1 MTTVPVNDPSEN
13 LVLGGMGGRV
23 PSLLDATCEDFVYDM
38 AAISP
43 TLATQIGIDG
53 YDGELQDFSPEY
65 WDALADRMRDLVA
78 DVDALNDST
87 DQSDDEDDF
96 DEVDHLTAAI
106 LRDRMST
113 QLEFHHRGEQLRSL
127 NNIDSPIQTIRDSFA
142 LMPKV
147 TEEDF
152 DHIASRMSK
161 IPAALEGYRE
171 SLAEAASTGDIASH
185 RQIDAV
191 ISQCEM
197 LGDDNSQLDTLGLSP
212 DSEVVAE
219 AKTAFLRMADWLSTE
234 LSPKASHEDG
244 VGRDRYEM
252 FAEFF
257 LGREV
262 DFDAGYAWAQ
272 EELRKTVEE
281 QQKVAEELYG
291 SDIDV
296 TSAYRRLNQDE
307 RYMVHGTDAL
317 LEWMGGVNEQVM
329 RELGASEIHI
339 PEELHVPECGID
351 RAGSGGIFYTP
362 PTDDMIRPGTM
373 WWSVPEGQETFH
385 TWQELATVFHEG
397 VPGHHLQM
405 GYAMLNRSELNM
417 WRRSVCWNAA
427 HGEGWALY
435 AEHLMDSCG
444 YFDDPGYRMGLL
456 DSKRLRLARVMV
468 DIGVHLRKTTP
479 EGSGTWDAQ
488 YAKAFLR
495 DNTAMPE
502 ANLTFE
508 LDRYMG
514 WPGQAPSYALGYRD
528 WVHLR
533 EQALAQGMT
542 PVQFHTKALKL
553 GSMPMDMLTH
563 EVLNH

>member
-1 MTTVPVNDPSEN
+1 MTTVGVNEPN
-13 LVLGGMGGRV
+13 FVLGGMGGRQ

-38 AAISP
+38 AEIEP

-53 YDGELQDFSPEY
+53 HDGELQGFSPAY
-65 WDALADRMRDLVA
+65 WDAVADRMRDLIA

-96 DEVDHLTAAI
+96 DEVDNLTAAI
-106 LRDRMST
+106 LRDRMSSK
-113 QLEFHHRGEQLRSL
+113 LEFHHRGEFLRSL

-152 DHIASRMSK
+152 DHIASRLSLV
-161 IPAALEGYRE
+161 PRALEGYRE
-171 SLAEAASTGDIASH
+171 SLSEAAANGNIASH

-191 ISQCEM
+191 INQCET
-197 LGDDNSQLDTLGLSP
+197 LGDDDSQLNYLGLSP
-212 DSEVVAE
+212 DSNVVTD
-219 AKTAFLRMADWLSTE
+219 AKEAFLRMADWLSTE
-234 LSPKASHEDG
+234 LSPKASHEDA
-244 VGRDRYEM
+244 VGRDRYEL

-262 DFDAGYAWAQ
+262 DFDAGYEWAAEQ
-272 EELRKTVEE
+272 LTLTVEE
-281 QQKVAEELYG
+281 QQKIARELYG
-291 SDIDV
+291 SDTTV
-296 TSAYRRLNQDE
+296 AGAYRRLNQDD
-307 RYMVHGTDAL
+307 RYLLHGTDAL
-317 LEWMGGVNEQVM
+317 LEWMSGVNEHVM
-329 RELGASEIHI
+329 RELSGGEIDV
-339 PEELHVPECGID
+339 PDGLHVPECGID

-362 PTDDMIRPGTM
+362 PSDDMIRPGTM

-397 VPGHHLQM
+397 VPGHHLQI
-405 GYAMLNRSELNM
+405 GSALLNRSELNL

-435 AEHLMDSCG
+435 AEHLMENCG
-444 YFDDPGYRMGLL
+444 FFDDPGYRMGLL
-456 DSKRLRLARVMV
+456 DSRRLRLARVMV
-468 DIGVHLRKTTP
+468 DIGVHLQKTTP

-495 DNTAMPE
+495 DNSAMPE

-533 EQALAQGMT
+533 EQALGRGMA
-542 PVQFHTKALKL
+542 PSEFHTKALKL